1 MQQSGNRVDAKD
13 YIEAWAIMMIRIWQD
28 RQLLS
33 KITAGGL
40 FKSFTQNV
48 QLEANGDVAKI
59 THTFL
64 MYGRMIDMGVGSGT
78 TKAEADTPG
87 HRRSRK
93 WYNKSYYISVK
104 RLDETRLQMYGEE
117 FQTIIQDT
125 LKF

>member
-1 MQQSGNRVDAKD
+1 MQQSGNKQDAKD
-13 YIEAWAIMMIRIWQD
+13 YIQAWAVMMIRIWQD
-28 RQLLS
+28 KQLAN
-33 KITAGGL
+33 KIRPGEL
-40 FKSFTQNV
+40 FKSFTQAV

-64 MYGRMIDMGVGSGT
+64 MYGRMVDMGVGSGT

-93 WYNKSYYISVK
+93 WYNKSYYVSTK
-104 RLDETRLQMYGEE
+104 KLDEVRMKMYGEE
-117 FQTIIQDT
+117 FQSIILDT